1 MTVIDMKKPLSFS
14 IPGALQILVERQKG
28 SFELLSNI
36 DGLRIDRAERCIHY
50 VYFDGKEWKKA
61 VMEDCNLCAVR
72 SIRGNTSEFTS
83 YSIEYCYIPSV
94 SGLTLTGVIICTEFN
109 GDPQQ
114 IHCSLGETCGKQ
126 MIKEKTYFNA
136 GKKTL
141 HDMINICY
149 DELLWQKETTG
160 IIGDRIDSLLEL
172 LTLVVKRIA

>member
-36 DGLRIDRAERCIHY
+36 DGLRVDRAERCIHY
-50 VYFDGKEWKKA
+50 VCFDGKEWKKA

-83 YSIEYCYIPSV
+83 YSIEYCYIPSA
-94 SGLTLTGVIICTEFN
+94 SGLTLSGVIICTEFN
-109 GDPQQ
+109 GEPQQ
-114 IHCSLGETCGKQ
+114 IHYSIGETSGKQ
-126 MIKEKTYFNA
+126 MVKEKTYFNA

-141 HDMINICY
+141 QDMVNICY
-149 DELLWQKETTG
+149 DELLWQKETPG
-160 IIGDRIDSLLEL
+160 IIGDHIDSLLEL
-172 LTLVVKRIA
+172 LPLVVERIA